1 MVLLSEG
8 VVNVFGQ
15 IIVVVGDDGAVEL
28 QVGRVGVEETGGFG
42 HVDEAVVEVFEG
54 NVELVSVG
62 GVGDLVFHFL
72 CTAETY

>member
-1 MVLLSEG
+1 VVLLSES
-8 VVNVFGQ
+8 VVNIFGQ
-15 IIVVVGDDGAVEL
+15 IIVVVGDDRAVEL

-42 HVDEAVVEVFEG
+42 HADEAVVKVIEG
-54 NVELVSVG
+54 DVELVSVG